1 MSSHNPGSY
10 LLLLELSSSRT
21 IQVGKLGSF
30 LFPAGWYVY
39 AGSALGGL
47 EARVA
52 RHQRPSSV
60 RRWHLDYLRA
70 EAIIEDAVLFPGPGR
85 RECELARALLAMPGA
100 SIPAPRFGASDC
112 RCPTH
117 LVRFSAR
124 PSLEFIAAASG
135 GAPLARL
142 ANEDSRGWGQEH
154 DQQDVEGRD
163 GGDQRK
169 VGYP

>member
-70 EAIIEDAVLFPGPGR
+70 EAVVRDAIPFPGPQR
-85 RECELARALLAMPGA
+85 CECELARALLALPAASVLAPG
-100 SIPAPRFGASDC
+100 FGASDC

-117 LVRFSAR
+117 LVYFAER
-124 PSLEFIAAASG
+124 PPLAAITAASG
-135 GAPLARL
+135 GRSRAAL
-142 ANEDSRGWGQEH
+142 ANEDSSGPSLEH
-154 DQQDVEGRD
+154 HQQDVEGQD
-163 GGDQRK
+163 GGDQR
-169 VGYP
+169 